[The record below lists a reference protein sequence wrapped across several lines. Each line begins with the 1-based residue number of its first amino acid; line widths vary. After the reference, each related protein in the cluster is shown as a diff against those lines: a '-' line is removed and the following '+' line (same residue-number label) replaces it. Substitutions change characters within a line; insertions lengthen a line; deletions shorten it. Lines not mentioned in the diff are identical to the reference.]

1 MILGARN
8 VGRPTVSE
16 VLPVIDELEVAFE
29 GRVCVL
35 DTFEDVEHT

>member
-1 MILGARN
+1 MTLVARI

-29 GRVCVL
+29 RRVCVL
-35 DTFEDVEHT
+35 DTFENVEHA